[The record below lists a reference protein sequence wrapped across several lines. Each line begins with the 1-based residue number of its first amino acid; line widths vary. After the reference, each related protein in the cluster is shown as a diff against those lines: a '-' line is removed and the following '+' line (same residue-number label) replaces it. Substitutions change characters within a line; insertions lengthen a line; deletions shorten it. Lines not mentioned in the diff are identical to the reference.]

1 MQSKIENRESK
12 ILDVDWEVLPPEER
26 RRRQGL
32 EPLFKWLALIMDEV
46 IRVPGTKFRF
56 GLDPLLGLIPGL
68 GDTSSALVSAFALI
82 QAARLGVPKI
92 LLARMSVNILLNE
105 VIGVVPIVGDAFSF
119 WFKSNARNH
128 KIIKEHT
135 RHWRCRA
142 SGAIGFLSSRCWL
155 FLSWSSVSAWSSA
168 SSSSRRWPISSP
180 AVVVESSVAA
190 SLCEA

>member
-1 MQSKIENRESK
+1 MQSKIESRESK
-12 ILDVDWEVLPPEER
+12 ILEPDWEVLPPEER

-92 LLARMSVNILLNE
+92 LLARMSLNVLINE

-119 WFKSNARNH
+119 WFKSNARNYQ
-128 KIIKEHT
+128 IIKEHT
-135 RHWRCRA
+135 VTP
-142 SGAIGFLSSRCWL
+142 GAAAKRSDWIFVIAVLVILAAVVCLGLVLSFLFLQAVADFLSG
-155 FLSWSSVSAWSSA
+155 
-168 SSSSRRWPISSP
+168 RRR
-180 AVVVESSVAA
+180 
-190 SLCEA
+190 